1 MKIEITSGGIF
12 SANGEISVGTI
23 IDVKEEPKGWAGRY
37 RIVSGDQ
44 TEGKTA
50 VINPAPTATGY
61 AVTEKS
67 HGWYVVTKDGVVAT
81 KAFRK
86 DDLAEFDGMSD
97 EDKAAFVD
105 LHKPEA

>member
-1 MKIEITSGGIF
+1 MKIEITAGGIF
-12 SANGEISVGTI
+12 GAEGEIPVGTVI
-23 IDVKEEPKGWAGRY
+23 EVKSEPKGWAGRY
-37 RIVSGDQ
+37 RVVSDSK
-44 TEGKTA
+44 GKTA
-50 VINPAPTATGY
+50 VINPAAGY

-67 HGWYVVTKDGVVAT
+67 PGWYVVTKDGNVAT